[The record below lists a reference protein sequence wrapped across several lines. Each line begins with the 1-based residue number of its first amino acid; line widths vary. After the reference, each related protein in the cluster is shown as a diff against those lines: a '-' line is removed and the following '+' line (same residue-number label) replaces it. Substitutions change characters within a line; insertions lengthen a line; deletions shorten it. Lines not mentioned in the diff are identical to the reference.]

1 MNDGVLLKVVAMCCI
16 TLLEITN
23 LVVFGYDS
31 GILVTVV
38 SVLCGLAGYQVGK
51 ATGEMTQ
58 RKRKRK

>member
-1 MNDGVLLKVVAMCCI
+1 MNDSTLVKIVAMCCI

-23 LVVFGYDS
+23 LVVYGVDG
-31 GILVTVV
+31 GIFVTTV

-51 ATGEMTQ
+51 ATGEITQ

>member
-1 MNDGVLLKVVAMCCI
+1 MNDDTFVKVVAMCCI

-23 LVVFGYDS
+23 LVVFRVDG
-31 GILVTVV
+31 GILATVV